1 MKEVNLWHKKYL
13 NSKKKEG
20 GNMDFQ
26 GIKNYKFFISLGYV
40 TIISSILTLI
50 VTQIIKIIL
59 KKKNI
64 INEEMFASKKDII
77 LSRVGRIIS
86 LINYSSLYLFNEF
99 YLKHN
104 IVFDETLCIG
114 LISGSALTLT
124 LSKGIYTMLHQ
135 YCEKKTIFEKIEYLN
150 NIENV
155 LKKETNEKLTKEEQV
170 DNMINEITKNKWV
183 LTNKGELVDEK
194 VNTK

>member
-1 MKEVNLWHKKYL
+1 
-13 NSKKKEG
+13 
-20 GNMDFQ
+20 MDFQ
-26 GIKNYKFFISLGYV
+26 GIKNYEFFISLGYV

-50 VTQIIKIIL
+50 ITQIIKIIL
-59 KKKNI
+59 KKKNV
-64 INEEMFASKKDII
+64 INEEMFESQKDII
-77 LSRVGRIIS
+77 LSRVGRIVS
-86 LINYSSLYLFNEF
+86 LIIYSSLYLFNEF

-135 YCEKKTIFEKIEYLN
+135 YSEKKTIFEKIEYLN

-155 LKKETNEKLTKEEQV
+155 LKKETNENLTKEEQV

>member
-1 MKEVNLWHKKYL
+1 
-13 NSKKKEG
+13 
-20 GNMDFQ
+20 MDFQ
-26 GIKNYKFFISLGYV
+26 GIKNYEFFISLGYV

-50 VTQIIKIIL
+50 ITQIIKIIL
-59 KKKNI
+59 KKKNV

-86 LINYSSLYLFNEF
+86 LIIYSSLYLFNEF

-135 YCEKKTIFEKIEYLN
+135 YCEKKTLFERLEYVST
-150 NIENV
+150 IID
-155 LKKETNEKLTKEEQV
+155 KMSETTDEDLTKEEKIE
-170 DNMINEITKNKWV
+170 NFTKENKWI
-183 LTNKGELVDEK
+183 LTNKKEE
-194 VNTK
+194 

>member
-1 MKEVNLWHKKYL
+1 
-13 NSKKKEG
+13 
-20 GNMDFQ
+20 MDFQ
-26 GIKNYKFFISLGYV
+26 GIKNYEFFISLGYV
-40 TIISSILTLI
+40 TIISSVLTLI
-50 VTQIIKIIL
+50 ITQIIKMIL
-59 KKKNI
+59 KKKNV

-86 LINYSSLYLFNEF
+86 LIIYSSLYLFNEF

-135 YCEKKTIFEKIEYLN
+135 YCEKKTLFERLEYVST
-150 NIENV
+150 IID
-155 LKKETNEKLTKEEQV
+155 KMSETTDEDLTKEEK
-170 DNMINEITKNKWV
+170 IEHFTKENKWI
-183 LTNKGELVDEK
+183 LTNKKEK
-194 VNTK
+194 

>member
-1 MKEVNLWHKKYL
+1 
-13 NSKKKEG
+13 
-20 GNMDFQ
+20 MDFQ
-26 GIKNYKFFISLGYV
+26 GIKNYEFFISLGYV

-50 VTQIIKIIL
+50 ITQIIKIIL
-59 KKKNI
+59 KKKNV

-86 LINYSSLYLFNEF
+86 LIIYSSLYLFNEF

-135 YCEKKTIFEKIEYLN
+135 YCEKKTLFERLEYVST
-150 NIENV
+150 IID
-155 LKKETNEKLTKEEQV
+155 KMSETTDEDLTKEEKIE
-170 DNMINEITKNKWV
+170 NFTKENKWI
-183 LTNKGELVDEK
+183 LTNKKEK
-194 VNTK
+194 

>member
-1 MKEVNLWHKKYL
+1 
-13 NSKKKEG
+13 
-20 GNMDFQ
+20 MDFQ
-26 GIKNYKFFISLGYV
+26 GIKNYEFFISLGYV

-50 VTQIIKIIL
+50 ITQIIKIIL
-59 KKKNI
+59 KKKNV

-77 LSRVGRIIS
+77 LSRIGRIVS
-86 LINYSSLYLFNEF
+86 LIIYSSIYLFNEF

-135 YCEKKTIFEKIEYLN
+135 YSEKKTIFEKIEYLN

-155 LKKETNEKLTKEEQV
+155 LKKETNENLTKEEQV

>member
-1 MKEVNLWHKKYL
+1 
-13 NSKKKEG
+13 
-20 GNMDFQ
+20 MDFQ
-26 GIKNYKFFISLGYV
+26 GIKNYEFFISLGYV

-50 VTQIIKIIL
+50 ITQITKMIL
-59 KKKNI
+59 KKKNV

-77 LSRVGRIIS
+77 LSRVGRIVS
-86 LINYSSLYLFNEF
+86 LIIYSSLYLFNEF

-135 YCEKKTIFEKIEYLN
+135 YSEKKTIFEKIEYLN

-155 LKKETNEKLTKEEQV
+155 LKKETNENLTKEEQV

-194 VNTK
+194 VDTK

>member
-1 MKEVNLWHKKYL
+1 
-13 NSKKKEG
+13 
-20 GNMDFQ
+20 MDFQ

-59 KKKNI
+59 KKKNV

-86 LINYSSLYLFNEF
+86 LIIYSSLYLFNEF

-135 YCEKKTIFEKIEYLN
+135 YCEKKTLFERLEYVST
-150 NIENV
+150 IID
-155 LKKETNEKLTKEEQV
+155 KMSETTDEDLTKEEK
-170 DNMINEITKNKWV
+170 IEHFTKENKWI
-183 LTNKGELVDEK
+183 LTNKKEK
-194 VNTK
+194 

>member
-1 MKEVNLWHKKYL
+1 
-13 NSKKKEG
+13 
-20 GNMDFQ
+20 MDFQ
-26 GIKNYKFFISLGYV
+26 GIKKYKFFISLGYV

-77 LSRVGRIIS
+77 LSRIGRIVS
-86 LINYSSLYLFNEF
+86 LIIYSSIYLFNEF

-135 YCEKKTIFEKIEYLN
+135 YCEKKTLFERLEYVST
-150 NIENV
+150 IID
-155 LKKETNEKLTKEEQV
+155 KMSETTDEDLTKEEKIE
-170 DNMINEITKNKWV
+170 NFTEENKWI
-183 LTNKGELVDEK
+183 LTNKKEK
-194 VNTK
+194 

>member
-1 MKEVNLWHKKYL
+1 
-13 NSKKKEG
+13 
-20 GNMDFQ
+20 MDFQ
-26 GIKNYKFFISLGYV
+26 GIKNYEFFISLGYV

-50 VTQIIKIIL
+50 ITQIIKIIL
-59 KKKNI
+59 KKKNV

-77 LSRVGRIIS
+77 LSRIGRIVSI
-86 LINYSSLYLFNEF
+86 IIYSSLYLFNEF

-135 YCEKKTIFEKIEYLN
+135 YSEKKTIFEKIEYLN

>member
-1 MKEVNLWHKKYL
+1 
-13 NSKKKEG
+13 
-20 GNMDFQ
+20 MDFQ
-26 GIKNYKFFISLGYV
+26 GIKNYEFFISLGYV

-50 VTQIIKIIL
+50 ITQIIKMIL
-59 KKKNI
+59 KKKNV

-77 LSRVGRIIS
+77 LSRVGRIVS
-86 LINYSSLYLFNEF
+86 LIIYSSLYLFNEF

-135 YCEKKTIFEKIEYLN
+135 YCEKKTLFEKIEYLN

-194 VNTK
+194 GNTK

>member
-1 MKEVNLWHKKYL
+1 
-13 NSKKKEG
+13 
-20 GNMDFQ
+20 MDFQ
-26 GIKNYKFFISLGYV
+26 RNKNYKFFISLGYV

-77 LSRVGRIIS
+77 LSRIGRIVS
-86 LINYSSLYLFNEF
+86 LIIYSSLYLFNEF

-135 YCEKKTIFEKIEYLN
+135 YSEKKTIFEKIEYLN

-155 LKKETNEKLTKEEQV
+155 LKKETNENLTKEEQV
-170 DNMINEITKNKWV
+170 NNMINEITKNKWV

>member
-1 MKEVNLWHKKYL
+1 MN
-13 NSKKKEG
+13 
-20 GNMDFQ
+20 FQ
-26 GIKNYKFFISLGYV
+26 GIKNYEFFISLGYV
-40 TIISSILTLI
+40 TIISSVLTLI
-50 VTQIIKIIL
+50 ITQIIKIIL
-59 KKKNI
+59 KKKNV

-86 LINYSSLYLFNEF
+86 LIIYSSLYLFNEF

-135 YCEKKTIFEKIEYLN
+135 YSEKKTIFEKIEYLN

-155 LKKETNEKLTKEEQV
+155 LRKETNENLTKEEQV

-194 VNTK
+194 VDTK